1 MSPQES
7 VINSYPEWAPR
18 FWHGMQSKTW
28 FSYLL
33 KNRFRIGWN
42 RLHVAFGVTAF
53 MPFSDLMALTHY
65 ILFNRAIE
73 RTQLAG
79 PPVFVLG
86 HWRSGTTLL
95 HEYLG
100 LDNRFASP
108 TTFQCF
114 APAHFLLTEGLV
126 TRFGGWLLPD
136 KRPMDNM
143 KAGWALPQE
152 DEFALMNLGAP
163 TLYARMM
170 FPQNGFPEE
179 NTLAD
184 DEFTEDQ
191 KVKWKYLM
199 NWFVKALTYKS
210 NKPLILKSPPH
221 TGRIG
226 MLRELFPNAKFIH
239 IVRDPRSL
247 FPSTMKL
254 WRSLDQVQGL
264 QRPIA
269 DEQLE
274 PFVFR
279 CLRRMYSSFDRG
291 RNGLTDSQLI
301 DVKYEDL
308 AKDPLT
314 VMSIIYRQLDLGDF
328 EIVKPMILDKTK
340 SQGEYKTNRFSKN
353 TDREDRILE
362 EWRDYATRYG
372 YI

>member
-1 MSPQES
+1 MSSPES

-28 FSYLL
+28 FSYLI
-33 KNRFRIGWN
+33 KNRFRVSWK
-42 RLHVAFGVTAF
+42 RMHVALGVSAF
-53 MPFSDLMALTHY
+53 MPFSDLLALTHY
-65 ILFNRAIE
+65 LLFNRAIE
-73 RTQLAG
+73 RTPLAG
-79 PPVFVLG
+79 PPLFVLG

-100 LDNRFASP
+100 LDTRFASP

-114 APAHFLLTEGLV
+114 APAHFLLTEALV

-143 KAGWALPQE
+143 KAGWNLPQE

-170 FPQNGFPEE
+170 FPQNGFVDE

-184 DEFTEDQ
+184 SEFTEEQ
-191 KVKWKYLM
+191 RRKWKYLM
-199 NWFVKALTYKS
+199 TWFMKALTYKTG
-210 NKPLILKSPPH
+210 KPLILKSPPH

-226 MLRELFPNAKFIH
+226 LLRELFPDAKFIH

-264 QRPIA
+264 QGMIT
-269 DEQLE
+269 DEELE

-279 CLRRMYSSFDRG
+279 SLRRMYDSFERG
-291 RNGLTDSQLI
+291 RNGLTEVQI
-301 DVKYEDL
+301 VDVKYEDL
-308 AKDPLT
+308 AKDPLP
-314 VMSIIYRQLDLGDF
+314 VVARIYRQLDLGEF
-328 EIVKPMILDKTK
+328 EPVQAKILAKTQ
-340 SQGEYKTNRFSKN
+340 STGEYKTNRFQQKP
-353 TDREDRILE
+353 EME
-362 EWRDYATRYG
+362 ERVLTEWKDYATRYG
-372 YI
+372 YC